1 MTKKK
6 SPPNYSPGASQW
18 ATSGPQMPCYVVAM
32 RQHAGK
38 PATDGWFSTA
48 WYSIEKWD
56 FNGDLIGV

>member
-1 MTKKK
+1 MGHEW
-6 SPPNYSPGASQW
+6 PADAVLRG
-18 ATSGPQMPCYVVAM
+18 GHG
-32 RQHAGK
+32 QHAGK